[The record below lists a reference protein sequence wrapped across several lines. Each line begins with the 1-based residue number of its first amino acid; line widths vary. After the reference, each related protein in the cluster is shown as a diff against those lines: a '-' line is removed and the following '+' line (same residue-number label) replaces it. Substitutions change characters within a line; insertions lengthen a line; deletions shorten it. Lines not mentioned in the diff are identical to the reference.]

1 MLAAAV
7 VSRSFRNQL
16 LTDPQAALRGG
27 YNGESFHLSESE
39 QDAIQAIQATDLRDF
54 AAQLIAEM
62 DENSWV
68 ETGAYAS
75 QRARNVEVAPG
86 IAHYA

>member
-16 LTDPQAALRGG
+16 LTDPQAALCSG

-54 AAQLIAEM
+54 AAQLVAEM
-62 DENSWV
+62 DESRWV
-68 ETGAYAS
+68 ESGVYTP
-75 QRARNVEVAPG
+75 QRVRNTEAAPG